1 MKLDGTKAIFFS
13 ITLAGIVLS
22 APAYASIV
30 SVSAQSDVFAAGVTS
45 IPGTDYAGNVGGNGM
60 APVTY
65 AVTPGETLN
74 ITATGRVNC
83 CDTSATPG
91 LSGPNGFNPNP
102 FAPPPGSTIS
112 NSISGGTVGTYTSST
127 GAAFA
132 LLRAPILMG
141 NPFTIGSSDN
151 IRYFTQWGKHPLLGF
166 CGRCR
171 FQWPFGLL
179 SRQFWLA
186 AGLDLGRSRAF
197 DLGDDDPGFLR
208 AGLDGLS
215 APEPNGAPR
224 YVIATSQY
232 VNRGHLHQAVAEL
245 RCLKKTASATVR
257 SFS

>member
-1 MKLDGTKAIFFS
+1 
-13 ITLAGIVLS
+13 
-22 APAYASIV
+22 
-30 SVSAQSDVFAAGVTS
+30 
-45 IPGTDYAGNVGGNGM
+45 M

-74 ITATGRVNC
+74 ITATGQVNC

-102 FAPPPGSTIS
+102 FAPPPGSHDQQFDLRRDCWHLLM
-112 NSISGGTVGTYTSST
+112 ST

-132 LLRAPILMG
+132 LVGSYLGG
-141 NPFTIGSSDN
+141 NPFTIGSTTYRHS
-151 IRYFTQWGKHPLLGF
+151 QWGKHPLLGF

-208 AGLDGLS
+208 ARLDGLS
-215 APEPNGAPR
+215 APEPDGAPR

-232 VNRGHLHQAVAEL
+232 VNRGHLHQAVETEL
-245 RCLKKTASATVR
+245 FRKKAASATVR